1 MPGRRADAMYGVPT
15 TGNDDAL
22 FSVGAPMRRPPVLPA
37 ITPSDTIP
45 HMSLRGGPKGTDVA
59 IRSHCND
66 TIRCYSPHV
75 IARRSRRD
83 RRGNPFP
90 RNDIVRYCFP
100 ACQCEEVPKGP
111 TWQSVLIAMTP
122 SDTIPHMSL
131 RGAQRRGNPALLR
144 ADFFIHENPAAQ
156 NC

>member
-1 MPGRRADAMYGVPT
+1 MGPTWQSVLIAM
-15 TGNDDAL
+15 
-22 FSVGAPMRRPPVLPA
+22 
-37 ITPSDTIP
+37 TPSDTIP
-45 HMSLRGGPKGTDVA
+45 HMSLRGAK
-59 IRSHCND
+59 
-66 TIRCYSPHV
+66 
-75 IARRSRRD
+75 

-100 ACQCEEVPKGP
+100 ICHCEEVPKGP
-111 TWQSVLIAMTP
+111 TWQSVLIGVTP